1 MRILIYKRTHP
12 GDPNLDGEFGI
23 NDCMG
28 QIREF
33 NFDAVIGVGGKSAE
47 PQHYGISYKINWVG
61 IDKVPNKNRLNHN
74 RAKSFTF
81 TYFVLLENQGP
92 DLQGFAPELAKRL
105 FSKNAR
111 FVLQDLTVEEKK
123 EAENILDW
131 SKNQHSISYAA
142 YRSIFDKIKCSTN
155 KKIFK
160 CKCRAT

>member
-47 PQHYGISYKINWVG
+47 PQQYGISHKINWVG
-61 IDKVPNKNRLNHN
+61 IGKVPNKNRINHN

-81 TYFVLLENQGP
+81 NYFLLLENQGP
-92 DLQGFAPELAKRL
+92 HLQEFAPELAKR
-105 FSKNAR
+105 FYSKNAR
-111 FVLQDLTVEEKK
+111 YVLKDFTIEENK
-123 EAENILDW
+123 EAENILEW
-131 SKNQHSISYAA
+131 SKNQNSISKSEYK
-142 YRSIFDKIKCSTN
+142 SIFTDTQCSN
-155 KKIFK
+155 KNYHN
-160 CKCRAT
+160 CKCNAT

>member
-47 PQHYGISYKINWVG
+47 PQQYGISHKINWVG
-61 IDKVPNKNRLNHN
+61 IGKVPNKNRLSHN

-81 TYFVLLENQGP
+81 TYFLLLENQGP
-92 DLQGFAPELAKRL
+92 ELQVFAPQLAKRL
-105 FSKNAR
+105 YSKNAR
-111 FVLQDLTVEEKK
+111 FVFQDFTVEEKK
-123 EAENILDW
+123 EAENILEW
-131 SKNQHSISYAA
+131 SKNQNSISNSEYK
-142 YRSIFDKIKCSTN
+142 SIFKDTQCSN
-155 KKIFK
+155 KNYHN
-160 CKCRAT
+160 CKCNAT